1 MINLNVSN
9 LIFRYLHFVPRST
22 FQIPFIFLLHTHS
35 LPHHKDKPTNWN
47 ASHVL
52 IQSNPL
58 LSLLEACSSMAQMK
72 QIHAQMIS
80 TGLISDGFALS
91 RLVAFCAISEWRN
104 LDYCDKILN
113 NAANPNVFSWN
124 MAIRGYIES
133 ENPRY
138 AVLLYRNMLRKGS
151 ATPDNYTYPLLFKV
165 CAGFSLSCTANEILG
180 HVIQLGFDSD
190 LFVHNAII
198 HVLVSCGELLAAR
211 KVFDESCVRD
221 LVSWNSIINGYVR
234 CGLADEALDLYY
246 KMGELNVMP
255 DEVTMIGVV
264 SASAQL
270 ENLALGRKLHQF
282 IEEMGLN
289 LTVPLANALMDMY
302 IKCKNIEAAKIL
314 FENMPKKTVVS
325 WTIMVV
331 GYAKFGLLESA
342 VRLFNEMPEKDVV
355 PWNALIGGFV
365 QAKRSKEALALFH
378 EMQASNVAPD
388 GVTVVNCLSA
398 CSQLGALDVGIW
410 MHHYV
415 DKHDLTMNVALG
427 TALVDMYAKCGNIKK
442 AIQVFEEM
450 PGRNSLT
457 WTAIICGLALHG
469 QAHAA
474 ISYFSEMIS
483 IGLVPD
489 EITFIGVLSACCHGG
504 LVDQGR
510 DYFYQMSSKFGISPK
525 LKHYSCLV
533 DLLGRAGFL
542 EEAEEL
548 IRSMPFE
555 PDAVVWGALFFGSRI
570 HGNVHMGERAAS
582 KLLELDPHDSG
593 IYVLLANMYGDANMW
608 EQARKVRKMMEERGV
623 EKTPGC
629 SSIEMNGL
637 VYEFIIR
644 DKSHPQSEKIYEC
657 LTWLT
662 RQLEVIEVDTS
673 LFKEFSSWC

>member
-9 LIFRYLHFVPRST
+9 LFFRYPHLVPRSS
-22 FQIPFIFLLHTHS
+22 FQIPIIFLLHTHS

-47 ASHVL
+47 TSHAL

-58 LSLLEACSSMAQMK
+58 LSLLEKCTSMTQMR
-72 QIHAQMIS
+72 QIHAQMVS

-104 LDYCDKILN
+104 LDYCDKLLD
-113 NAANPNVFSWN
+113 NAPNPNVFSWN
-124 MAIRGYIES
+124 VAIRGYLES

-138 AVLLYRNMLRKGS
+138 AVFLYRKMLRKGGS
-151 ATPDNYTYPLLFKV
+151 IPDNYSYPLLFKA
-165 CAGFSLSCTANEILG
+165 CAGLSLSFTANEILG
-180 HVIQLGFDSD
+180 HVVHLGFDSD

-234 CGLADEALDLYY
+234 CGLADEALNLYY
-246 KMGELNVMP
+246 KMEELKVKP
-255 DEVTMIGVV
+255 DEVTMIGLV

-270 ENLALGRKLHQF
+270 ENVALGRKLHQF

-289 LTVPLANALMDMY
+289 LTIPLVNALMDMY
-302 IKCKNIEAAKIL
+302 IKCKNIEAAETL
-314 FENMPKKTVVS
+314 FENMTKKTIVS
-325 WTIMVV
+325 WTTMVV
-331 GYAKFGLLESA
+331 GYAKCGMLESA

-378 EMQASNVAPD
+378 EMQASNVDPD
-388 GVTVVNCLSA
+388 EVTVVSCLSA

-410 MHHYV
+410 MHHFV
-415 DKHDLTMNVALG
+415 DKQNLTMNVALG

-442 AIQVFEEM
+442 ALQVFEEM

-474 ISYFSEMIS
+474 ISYFSEMVS

-510 DYFYQMSSKFGISPK
+510 DYFYQMSSKYGISPK
-525 LKHYSCLV
+525 LKHYSCMV

-542 EEAEEL
+542 EEAEEI

-555 PDAVVWGALFFGSRI
+555 ADAVVWGALFFGSRM
-570 HGNVHMGERAAS
+570 HGNVHIGERAAF

-608 EQARKVRKMMEERGV
+608 EKARKVRKMMEERGV

-629 SSIEMNGL
+629 SSIEINGL

-662 RQLEVIEVDTS
+662 RQLELVEDETS
-673 LFKEFSSWC
+673 SLKEF

>member
-221 LVSWNSIINGYVR
+221 LVSWNSIINGY
-234 CGLADEALDLYY
+234 
-246 KMGELNVMP
+246 
-255 DEVTMIGVV
+255 
-264 SASAQL
+264 
-270 ENLALGRKLHQF
+270 
-282 IEEMGLN
+282 
-289 LTVPLANALMDMY
+289 
-302 IKCKNIEAAKIL
+302 CKNIEAAKIL

-388 GVTVVNCLSA
+388 GVTAVNCLSA